1 MKGARNWAWQQLRN
15 NNCKKKKQQQQQNEI
30 GQINK

>member
-1 MKGARNWAWQQLRN
+1 MKGTRNWAWQQLRN
-15 NNCKKKKQQQQQNEI
+15 NNCKKKKNNNNEN